1 MKRGRP
7 GADDDAVPD
16 GWIVRMSAS
25 KNKPYYI
32 HVSTNKTQWH
42 HPNSDKPQ
50 KKSKPFG
57 GAEVADATTVAVT
70 RAFRVGGTNVSSKSA
85 SLCLFQPWPHQVR
98 AVARVVAAI
107 ATHSNNPVASSGATP
122 SNFLIQ
128 HSTGSGKSYTIA
140 CLAYQLLYTR
150 DIAGRGFHTVIILV
164 DRIKLDQQLGDTV
177 ESFLHRNGI
186 ESVFR
191 AETIEHL
198 STVVGMP
205 ANAQKVIVT
214 TTHKLAL
221 LVQDKVLLARLLAS
235 SSGASLGNITH
246 VAIIADEVHRS
257 HTSGTRDSI
266 STVLDALHHKTYY
279 IGFSA
284 TPSVHTLRMFGHR
297 DDRTSSLRP
306 FDCHSIAQ
314 AVDAHHIVN
323 VLEHFTSLT
332 CTYSVA
338 QSTENNVGI
347 SHKDNLPWLQMQLAS
362 SHPAILA
369 AKASSMMQ
377 HFVQTCKTTQV
388 FAKCLVVARN
398 RKDVVT
404 YHRLLTAFMTH
415 QNLPG
420 RVYCTFSPF
429 DNVHENQFNTCTLPQ
444 ADVIVVCDK
453 LDTGYNEPALVAMY
467 IDRPLVAYGRIV
479 QLLSRLNR
487 CREGKSRVFV
497 RDYANHPAHIRRAF
511 DEFAHESSES
521 SSSQP
526 DLTKVAL
533 DLKTASVVLWTTLP
547 GLLLD
552 GDGRRHD
559 ALVDVAD
566 VAAAVHRCHMDT
578 YLQIKHALAM
588 YLDASAVLHRES
600 PYLPRLCVDSSST
613 PPCLCLLC

>member
-140 CLAYQLLYTR
+140 CLVH
-150 DIAGRGFHTVIILV
+150 IAGRGFHTVIILV

-257 HTSGTRDSI
+257 HT
-266 STVLDALHHKTYY
+266 
-279 IGFSA
+279 
-284 TPSVHTLRMFGHR
+284 
-297 DDRTSSLRP
+297 
-306 FDCHSIAQ
+306 
-314 AVDAHHIVN
+314 
-323 VLEHFTSLT
+323 
-332 CTYSVA
+332 
-338 QSTENNVGI
+338 
-347 SHKDNLPWLQMQLAS
+347 
-362 SHPAILA
+362 
-369 AKASSMMQ
+369 
-377 HFVQTCKTTQV
+377 
-388 FAKCLVVARN
+388 
-398 RKDVVT
+398 
-404 YHRLLTAFMTH
+404 
-415 QNLPG
+415 NLPG

>member
-57 GAEVADATTVAVT
+57 GAVVADATTVAVT

-107 ATHSNNPVASSGATP
+107 ATHSNNPVASSAATP

-140 CLAYQLLYTR
+140 CLVH
-150 DIAGRGFHTVIILV
+150 IAGRGFHTVIILV

-266 STVLDALHHKTYY
+266 STVLDALHHKTY
-279 IGFSA
+279 
-284 TPSVHTLRMFGHR
+284 
-297 DDRTSSLRP
+297 
-306 FDCHSIAQ
+306 
-314 AVDAHHIVN
+314 
-323 VLEHFTSLT
+323 
-332 CTYSVA
+332 
-338 QSTENNVGI
+338 
-347 SHKDNLPWLQMQLAS
+347 MQLVS

-388 FAKCLVVARN
+388 FAKVL
-398 RKDVVT
+398 
-404 YHRLLTAFMTH
+404 
-415 QNLPG
+415 NLPG

-566 VAAAVHRCHMDT
+566 VAAAVHRYHMDT

>member
-50 KKSKPFG
+50 KKNKPFG
-57 GAEVADATTVAVT
+57 GAVVADATTVAVT

-107 ATHSNNPVASSGATP
+107 ATHSNNPVASSAATP

-140 CLAYQLLYTR
+140 CLVH
-150 DIAGRGFHTVIILV
+150 IAGRGFHTVIILV

-198 STVVGMP
+198 STVVGMS

-257 HTSGTRDSI
+257 HT
-266 STVLDALHHKTYY
+266 
-279 IGFSA
+279 
-284 TPSVHTLRMFGHR
+284 
-297 DDRTSSLRP
+297 
-306 FDCHSIAQ
+306 
-314 AVDAHHIVN
+314 
-323 VLEHFTSLT
+323 
-332 CTYSVA
+332 
-338 QSTENNVGI
+338 
-347 SHKDNLPWLQMQLAS
+347 
-362 SHPAILA
+362 
-369 AKASSMMQ
+369 
-377 HFVQTCKTTQV
+377 
-388 FAKCLVVARN
+388 
-398 RKDVVT
+398 
-404 YHRLLTAFMTH
+404 
-415 QNLPG
+415 NLPG